1 MIHVGLDMHKKYSRL
16 IWMNDVGHILGR
28 QTLYHDD
35 KAALQDFFRSL
46 PKPAT
51 VAMEAT
57 RSWYWLHDLMQ
68 EEGLQVKLAHP
79 LKTNLI
85 GDGSFVLLGLFSL
98 NITKAIEIYV
108 IAINRAHLHR
118 AHIANIIQVSKGLV
132 KNLFLVSFH
141 FFQQT

>member
-1 MIHVGLDMHKKYSRL
+1 
-16 IWMNDVGHILGR
+16 MNGVGHILGR

-68 EEGLQVKLAHP
+68 EEGLQVKLASAE
-79 LKTNLI
+79 K
-85 GDGSFVLLGLFSL
+85 
-98 NITKAIEIYV
+98 
-108 IAINRAHLHR
+108 
-118 AHIANIIQVSKGLV
+118 
-132 KNLFLVSFH
+132 
-141 FFQQT
+141 